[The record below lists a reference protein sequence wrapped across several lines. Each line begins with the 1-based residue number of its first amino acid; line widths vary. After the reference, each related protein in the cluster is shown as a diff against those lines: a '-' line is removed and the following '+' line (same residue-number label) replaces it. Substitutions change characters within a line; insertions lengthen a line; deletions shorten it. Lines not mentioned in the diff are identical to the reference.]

1 MFCKF
6 CGNEIDED
14 MIVCPKC
21 GKQVK
26 DLKQESTLKRKQII
40 IIGLIF
46 IIAIAIYLNTQE
58 ILNNIKT
65 TEVVTENTDESE
77 EVENITDESEEVE
90 NITDESEEVES
101 ITDESEENLPI
112 GEGEASKNLEIS
124 YFAEKK
130 LLREQSRAQQVE
142 QLTEYV
148 ANENLDEDAKSK
160 AADDLAELQARIEKE
175 NSSEALLKAKGFS
188 EVYVRIDEDTVD
200 VVVNKAELTDSEM
213 AQIEEIVNRKTGY
226 SVDKINITSVNDVV
240 NN

>member
-26 DLKQESTLKRKQII
+26 DSKQESTLKRKQII

-65 TEVVTENTDESE
+65 TEVVTEN
-77 EVENITDESEEVE
+77 TDESEEVE

>member
-14 MIVCPKC
+14 MVVCPKC

-26 DLKQESTLKRKQII
+26 ELKKESTLKRKQII

-58 ILNNIKT
+58 ILNNLKS
-65 TEVVTENTDESE
+65 TEVVTENKDM
-77 EVENITDESEEVE
+77 
-90 NITDESEEVES
+90 SEEVES

-130 LLREQSRAQQVE
+130 LLREQSR
-142 QLTEYV
+142 
-148 ANENLDEDAKSK
+148 
-160 AADDLAELQARIEKE
+160 
-175 NSSEALLKAKGFS
+175 
-188 EVYVRIDEDTVD
+188 
-200 VVVNKAELTDSEM
+200 
-213 AQIEEIVNRKTGY
+213 
-226 SVDKINITSVNDVV
+226 
-240 NN
+240 